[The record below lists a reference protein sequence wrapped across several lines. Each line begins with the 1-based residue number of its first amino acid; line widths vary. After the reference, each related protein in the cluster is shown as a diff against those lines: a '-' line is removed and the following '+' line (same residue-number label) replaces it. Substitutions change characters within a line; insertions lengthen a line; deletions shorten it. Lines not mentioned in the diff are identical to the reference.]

1 MIEFIAVFSAALAA
15 ENLFFARAF
24 DFGNMN
30 RINRD
35 PKKLLM
41 YGALSTVVLAI
52 AGPIA
57 YGVNCLIYGTAIYK
71 YISGIA
77 HLLVLVLIYV
87 AAYLLMQKYLPELF
101 EKLGKYLPYAAFNCA
116 TLGSLLLSAKD
127 TEIDNVG
134 KALAYHMG
142 AGVGFTA
149 ALILIWSLRHRLS
162 SCNAPKSFRGLP
174 LQLITA
180 GLIALALVGLTGNQ
194 LPA

>member
-1 MIEFIAVFSAALAA
+1 MEFLVVFSAALAV

-24 DFGNMN
+24 DFGNMS

-35 PKKLLM
+35 PKKLLI
-41 YGALSTVVLAI
+41 YGGLSTAI
-52 AGPIA
+52 LTVAGFIA
-57 YGVNCLIYGTAIYK
+57 YGVNRLIWGTALYN
-71 YISGIA
+71 YISGLA
-77 HLLVLVLIYV
+77 HLMVLVLVYCG
-87 AAYLLMQKYLPELF
+87 AYFLMEKYAPKLF
-101 EKLGKYLPYAAFNCA
+101 DNLGKYLPYAAFNCA

-127 TEIDNVG
+127 VELDSLG
-134 KALAYHMG
+134 KALSYHLG
-142 AGVGFTA
+142 AGVGFTM
-149 ALILIWSLRHRLS
+149 ALLLLWSLRHRLS

>member
-1 MIEFIAVFSAALAA
+1 MEFLVVFSAALAA

-24 DFGNMN
+24 DCGNMS

-35 PKKLLM
+35 PKKLLI
-41 YGALSTVVLAI
+41 YGGLSTAI
-52 AGPIA
+52 LTVAGFIA
-57 YGVNCLIYGTAIYK
+57 YGVNRLIWGTALYN
-71 YISGIA
+71 YISGLA
-77 HLLVLVLIYV
+77 HLMVLVLVYCG
-87 AAYLLMQKYLPELF
+87 AYFLMEKYAPELF
-101 EKLGKYLPYAAFNCA
+101 DNLGKYLPYAAFNCA

-127 TEIDNVG
+127 VELDSLG
-134 KALAYHMG
+134 KALSYHLG
-142 AGVGFTA
+142 AGVGFTM
-149 ALILIWSLRHRLS
+149 ALLLLWSLCHRLS

>member
-1 MIEFIAVFSAALAA
+1 MMEFIAVFSAALAA

-24 DFGNMN
+24 DFGNM
-30 RINRD
+30 RHINRD

-41 YGALSTVVLAI
+41 YGAMSTVILAI

-57 YGVNCLIYGTAIYK
+57 YAVNRLMYGTAVYNSLNAIV
-71 YISGIA
+71 
-77 HLLVLVLIYV
+77 HLIVLIAIYA
-87 AAYLLMQKYLPELF
+87 AAYVLMKKYQPNLF
-101 EKLGKYLPYAAFNCA
+101 EHLGKYLPYAAFNCA
-116 TLGSLLLSAKD
+116 TLGSLLLVAKD

-134 KALAYHMG
+134 KALAYHLG
-142 AGVGFTA
+142 AGVGFTF

-180 GLIALALVGLTGNQ
+180 GLIALAFVGLTGNQ